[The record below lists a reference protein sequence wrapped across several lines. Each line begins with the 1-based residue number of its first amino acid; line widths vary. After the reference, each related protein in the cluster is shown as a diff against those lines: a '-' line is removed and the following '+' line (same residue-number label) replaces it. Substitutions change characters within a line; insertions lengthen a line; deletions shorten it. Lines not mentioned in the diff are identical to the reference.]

1 MGAIA
6 VYAIPGFREP
16 FSCLSHL
23 IAAVVFSIVGVHL
36 VRKGRGSRCRT
47 ASLAVMAVSTVFL
60 LSMSAVY
67 HMLDP
72 GDGRYVMRLLDVAG
86 VFVLIAGT
94 ATPLAVILFRGWRR
108 WLPLV
113 AMWSLAATGITLR
126 AVFEES
132 LPKGA
137 GTAIF
142 LALGW
147 CGVVPCIALWRRY
160 GYGFVEPLL
169 WGGVAYTLGALL
181 ILFRWPVLVPGVIG
195 PHELWHV
202 AVLIGISLHW
212 KFVFQFAGGFPLE
225 CVEKPMAA
233 PAAIEV

>member
-1 MGAIA
+1 MGAIT

-16 FSCLSHL
+16 FSCISHL
-23 IAAVVFSIVGVHL
+23 IAAVVFAAIGVRL
-36 VRKGRGSRCRT
+36 VQLGHGSRCRT

-86 VFVLIAGT
+86 VFALIAGT
-94 ATPLAVILFRGWRR
+94 ATPMLVILFRGWQR
-108 WLPLV
+108 WLPLLL
-113 AMWSLAATGITLR
+113 MWSLSATGITLR

-132 LPKGA
+132 LPKYA
-137 GTAIF
+137 GTVIF
-142 LALGW
+142 LFLGW
-147 CGVVPCIALWRRY
+147 CGAIPCIALWRRY

-181 ILFRWPVLVPGVIG
+181 ILFRWPVLIPGVISY
-195 PHELWHV
+195 HELWHI

-212 KFVFQFAGGFPLE
+212 KFVFQFAAGFPLT
-225 CVEKPMAA
+225 CVSKPKQAHSA
-233 PAAIEV
+233 S